1 MKSQQSFGTFRGAR
15 ELENAWATTSQPENL
30 KKMDASRTMAKM
42 LQTTE
47 KWEKSRQKSFKKMS
61 RFWIDL
67 LLIETSRIGKS

>member
-30 KKMDASRTMAKM
+30 KKIDAKM

-47 KWEKSRQKSFKKMS
+47 KWKKSRQKSFKNEQILNWFVVDWNVTNWQIIKH
-61 RFWIDL
+61 
-67 LLIETSRIGKS
+67 ET